1 MCLYCGVPVLPN
13 TDDSLLIRTAFADK
27 AAWIGAMSA
36 ATSPDE
42 DGFRAYVRVVDD
54 KGWDGVGWEDL
65 RKAVASTTSQASVL
79 FVVDDIALD
88 PPYPILVVDLVEDRA
103 PFRCI
108 AIELGSVENNLNIA
122 NMDWEDFTGCTD
134 ANGVFNG
141 FVD

>member
-1 MCLYCGVPVLPN
+1 
-13 TDDSLLIRTAFADK
+13 
-27 AAWIGAMSA
+27 MSA
-36 ATSPDE
+36 ATSLDE

-65 RKAVASTTSQASVL
+65 REAVASTTSQASVL
-79 FVVDDIALD
+79 FIVDDVALD

-108 AIELGSVENNLNIA
+108 ASELGSVENNLNIA

-134 ANGVFNG
+134 VNGIFNG